1 MIRPASIGAIPLV
14 DLSSVWPL
22 TSSWSGHTE
31 DQVSPR
37 FQRTS
42 TRGDYDSVLINFDS
56 DWSLAAQSGISFGL
70 AVDGTM
76 TDGLPHHLVYSIS
89 ASIHSLTSG
98 SNAQAALNLRPHIA
112 RATPV
117 LPTSLHIPS
126 DLSGVSAYLLPY
138 KHHTS
143 HAGKQ
148 EGLAVAADRQ
158 FTTMSAEGQMVLVD
172 KGGDDFSGVIDNRPL
187 ALICSVFS
195 PEANSVVT
203 LKNISISMALHKYTG
218 DITTFS
224 PTV

>member
-1 MIRPASIGAIPLV
+1 MFRPASIGAIPLV
-14 DLSSVWPL
+14 DL
-22 TSSWSGHTE
+22 TSRWQPSASWSGHTE

-37 FQRTS
+37 FQRS
-42 TRGDYDSVLINFDS
+42 SPRGDYDSVSIDFDS

-76 TDGLPHHLVYSIS
+76 TDGLPHHVVYSMAMS
-89 ASIHSLTSG
+89 VHSLTSG
-98 SNAQAALNLRPHIA
+98 SNAQAALNLRGYLV
-112 RATPV
+112 RLLNGDLPV
-117 LPTSLHIPS
+117 TSSRDEQSQH
-126 DLSGVSAYLLPY
+126 GTFLLPY
-138 KHHTS
+138 KTHES

-158 FTTMSAEGQMVLVD
+158 FTTMSAEGQMVIVD
-172 KGGDDFSGVIDNRPL
+172 KSDGGFLRSGEQFPL
-187 ALICSVFS
+187 ALVASIFS